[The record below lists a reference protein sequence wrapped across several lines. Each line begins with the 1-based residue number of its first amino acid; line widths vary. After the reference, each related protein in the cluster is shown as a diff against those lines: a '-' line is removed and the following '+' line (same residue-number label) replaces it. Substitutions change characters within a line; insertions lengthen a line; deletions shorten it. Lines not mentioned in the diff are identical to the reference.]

1 MESLKLSQG
10 YEHQKVICVEHTAHQ
25 AHEAPLFMTD
35 MVMSPGPP
43 SLHQVHRFKYS
54 QGQRDHV
61 HEPWESVTG
70 VHRTLTTCK
79 EPNILHV
86 VNSNDKNQSP
96 VLATHVISEAGLD
109 RLGVSCTAVL
119 LWNPSELLQK

>member
-1 MESLKLSQG
+1 MG
-10 YEHQKVICVEHTAHQ
+10 
-25 AHEAPLFMTD
+25 
-35 MVMSPGPP
+35 
-43 SLHQVHRFKYS
+43 
-54 QGQRDHV
+54 
-61 HEPWESVTG
+61 VTG

-86 VNSNDKNQSP
+86 ENSNDKNQSP

-119 LWNPSELLQK
+119 LWNPQSCCKSESRMLSTALALAL